1 MGVDWEGL
9 RRTEGGYVV
18 ADLVISA
25 DGAEAKYS
33 VYLRDKVRLIF
44 QSADRDSAELAAR
57 LLGCVDVDAEVKKM
71 CGVLRIQ
78 VYMNALASGHE
89 ELRKALAEIVREAAA
104 RGWIDAGKAGRW
116 LKKLEKGPAL
126 REGWPKYRVRLVHN
140 SALDVRYQSTSLGN
154 IKREVQRLENMGL
167 KRGIHFTVKMP
178 EDGMEG
184 YVYIRREGLACIAQL
199 SARGKDE
206 QQRRLASQFVKLI
219 LQRAEGAGKEV
230 YEKAAKVVEG
240 GASWGSLTL
249 ERFKK
254 KVKVGGVKYKV
265 KVLGGG
271 AAEEGRGGRKLL
283 RIKITAEVRR
293 IEGGRVADRVV
304 REYTIT
310 FGRYGKLSAVRGFAV
325 ARAGAPGGREA
336 DAERLSA
343 LIKALTGRRP
353 GVHRM
358 KSGVVVAVCGRQH
371 LESLRRFKELAE
383 AVERWLSQP
392 F

>member
-9 RRTEGGYVV
+9 RKTEGDYVV

-25 DGAEAKYS
+25 DGDEAKYS

-44 QSADRDSAELAAR
+44 QSADRESAELAAR

-89 ELRKALAEIVREAAA
+89 ELRKTLAEIVREAAA
-104 RGWIDAGKAGRW
+104 RGWIGAGKAGRW

-126 REGWPKYRVRLVHN
+126 RGGWPKYRVRLVHN

-154 IKREVQRLENMGL
+154 IKREVRRLENMGL
-167 KRGIHFTVKMP
+167 KRGIHFTAKMP
-178 EDGMEG
+178 EDGVEG

-199 SARGKDE
+199 SARSE
-206 QQRRLASQFVKLI
+206 QQRKLASQFVKLI
-219 LQRAEGAGKEV
+219 LRRAEGAGKEV
-230 YEKAAKVVEG
+230 YEKAAKVVEE

-249 ERFKK
+249 ERFKR
-254 KVKVGGVKYKV
+254 KVKVDGVKYKV

-271 AAEEGRGGRKLL
+271 AVEEGRGGRKLL
-283 RIKITAEVRR
+283 RIKITAEMCR
-293 IEGGRVADRVV
+293 IEGRRVVERAV

-310 FGRYGKLSAVRGFAV
+310 FGRYGRLNAVRGFAA
-325 ARAGAPGGREA
+325 ARADAPGGREA
-336 DAERLSA
+336 DAERLAA

-358 KSGVVVAVCGRQH
+358 KSGTVFVVCGRLH
-371 LESLRRFKELAE
+371 LESFRRFEELAE

-392 F
+392 L